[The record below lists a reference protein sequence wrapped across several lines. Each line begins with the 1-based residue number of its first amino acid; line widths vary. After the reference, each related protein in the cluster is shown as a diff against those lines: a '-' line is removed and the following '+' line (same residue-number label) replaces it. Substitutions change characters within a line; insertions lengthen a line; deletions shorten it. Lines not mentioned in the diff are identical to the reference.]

1 MDRRTVGWIGLGA
14 IGLPM
19 ALRAVSAGWRVCA
32 YDPAP
37 ERRGLALTKGI
48 ELAKDVAEVGR
59 RADRLVACVVRTLDQ
74 TESVLLGSDGAL
86 SAAPDRV
93 GIVMSSIGAEGISRL
108 EAQAISSGARIVD
121 APILGNAESAETGK
135 LTLAVSG
142 AGRDKAEAR
151 FLLDDISGS
160 IVDVGERLGAAQSMK
175 MTSQLLQIV
184 GMLAT
189 FEGIELAERHGVP
202 RAAALDLLEA
212 TAPSWTTSN
221 WFYAI
226 DLWARR
232 DPTTSLGLFA
242 NDLAAAVTDA
252 RNVELALPMT
262 ELALELVHRRLL
274 GGQRAVSRTS

>member
-1 MDRRTVGWIGLGA
+1 
-14 IGLPM
+14 
-19 ALRAVSAGWRVCA
+19 VCA

-37 ERRGLALTKGI
+37 ERRELALKKGI
-48 ELAKDVAEVGR
+48 ELAEDVAEVGR
-59 RADRLVACVVRTLDQ
+59 RTDHLVACVVRTLDQ
-74 TESVLLGSDGAL
+74 TESVLFGSDGAL

-93 GIVMSSIGAEGISRL
+93 GIVMSSIGADGISRL
-108 EAQAISSGARIVD
+108 EAQAMSSRVRIVD
-121 APILGNAESAETGK
+121 APILGNARSAETGT
-135 LTLAVSG
+135 LTLVISG

-151 FLLDDISGS
+151 FLLEDISGL
-160 IVDVGERLGAAQSMK
+160 IVDVGERLGAAQAMK

-202 RAAALDLLEA
+202 RAAALDLLKA

-221 WFYAI
+221 WLYAS

-242 NDLAAAVTDA
+242 KDLAAAVTDA
-252 RNVELALPMT
+252 RDVELSLPMT
-262 ELALELVHRRLL
+262 ELALELVQRRLA
-274 GGQRAVSRTS
+274 GGRAVRG